1 MERLVKLG
9 IICCYLFI
17 SFACTKDEA
26 ETTGGISGLLTDRS
40 NGEPIAAANISL
52 NPGGKAATTGSDGR
66 YEFASLGPGQY
77 TIQARAEG
85 FRTNTKTVTVVAG
98 EIVSGDM
105 QLEQDSEDF
114 SLSVSELRFSSGNA
128 QNSFEIVNTSI
139 SRSITW
145 NIANNHPSWVSL
157 SETKGVLSKGGRRAI
172 TVSMKGEPL
181 SGSEGY
187 ITVEVAG
194 STKQIYVLVTREDV
208 KTGEICGVV
217 TGVTDGKVLS
227 GAKITL
233 TPGGKTATTGSDGTY
248 KFTGTEP
255 GQYTVQAYCN
265 GYQGDSKQI
274 TVKAGSTST
283 ADFQLLAET
292 VDFTFSVT
300 ELGFSAGNTL
310 KSFNIVNSSNVL
322 PLDWKILS
330 GYPSWISVSEKSG
343 TLSPGGQR
351 ALNVNLI
358 NTPAKN
364 QEGYIT
370 VEAAG
375 STKQVH
381 VIFTAAGS
389 GGGGES
395 GEGGSGDSEDYSSA
409 TISQCDSRLKAQIV
423 SCLRSGSTV
432 VFTCNLTNTGLGNV
446 NDFRIYPPSSSSLI
460 NDGVRSVITDDKG
473 NEYPGARISFR
484 NGSASATNTANG
496 SLPENVACK
505 CTVTLSGVPESV
517 KKLTLV
523 KLGVYTYPDSQ
534 FHLANKYID
543 FKNVPVY

>member
-1 MERLVKLG
+1 MERIVKLG

-40 NGEPIAAANISL
+40 SGEPLAAANISL

-66 YEFASLGPGQY
+66 YEFASLDPGQY
-77 TIQARAEG
+77 TIQASADG

-105 QLEQDSEDF
+105 QLEEDSENF
-114 SLSVSELRFSSGNA
+114 SLSVSELRFSAGNT

-145 NIANNHPSWVSL
+145 NILSNHPSWVTL

-194 STKQIYVLVTREDV
+194 STKQIYVLVTKEGI
-208 KTGEICGVV
+208 KTGEIGGIV
-217 TGVTDGKVLS
+217 TTVTNGQALS
-227 GAKITL
+227 GAKLTL
-233 TPGGKTATTGSDGTY
+233 TPGGKTATTESNGTY
-248 KFTGTEP
+248 KFTGIDP

-274 TVKAGSTST
+274 TVKAGNTAT

-292 VDFTFSVT
+292 ADFTLSAS
-300 ELGFSAGNTL
+300 ELEFSAGNTL

-343 TLSPGGQR
+343 TLSPRGQR
-351 ALNVNLI
+351 ALSVNLI
-358 NTPAKN
+358 STPAKN

-381 VIFTAAGS
+381 VIFSAASS
-389 GGGGES
+389 GGGEG
-395 GEGGSGDSEDYSSA
+395 GGGGSGDSEDYSSA

-423 SCLRSGSTV
+423 SCLRLGSTV

-460 NDGVRSVITDDKG
+460 NDGVRSVITDDRG

-496 SLPENVACK
+496 ALPESVPCK